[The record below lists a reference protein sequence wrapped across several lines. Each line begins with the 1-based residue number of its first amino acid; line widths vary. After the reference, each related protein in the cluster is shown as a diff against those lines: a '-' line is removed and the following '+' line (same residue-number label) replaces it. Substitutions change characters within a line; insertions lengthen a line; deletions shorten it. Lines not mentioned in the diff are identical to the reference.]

1 MEAKGSLKYVLIVAV
16 LCINVS
22 CDQISKK
29 IARET
34 IGYRENIRFGDHVTF
49 TKVENSGAFLSFGQ
63 YLPETLK
70 VIAFRIFPIVMLIA
84 VASTIVAKQRV
95 SVLAIGGVGFFI
107 GGGLGNIYDRLTYG
121 AVTDF
126 ILIHIWGFHTGI
138 FNMADVSILVG
149 CCLIL
154 LDYSIT
160 MIARSNHPKQIH

>member
-1 MEAKGSLKYVLIVAV
+1 MEAKGSLKYVLIVAL

-29 IARET
+29 IARDR
-34 IGYRENIRFGDHVTF
+34 IGYHQNIRFGDHVTF

-70 VIAFRIFPIVMLIA
+70 VIAFRIFPIIMLIA
-84 VASTIVAKQRV
+84 VASAIVAKRRV
-95 SVLAIGGVGFFI
+95 SVLSIVGVGFFV
-107 GGGLGNIYDRLTYG
+107 GGGVGNIYDRLTYG

-126 ILIHIWGFHTGI
+126 IRIHVWGFHTGI

-160 MIARSNHPKQIH
+160 MVARSTHAERIH